1 MKAYSEDLRRRV
13 VAAVDGG
20 MPRAEVA
27 RLFQVAVPT
36 IKRWLRRRRET
47 GSLAVS
53 PRPGLPSVKMA
64 ALRADLLPQ
73 LEAHPDATLEAHPD
87 ATLEEHARLWERAH
101 GMAVSPSTISRVIIR
116 DLGWTRKKSR

>member
-1 MKAYSEDLRRRV
+1 MNAYSEDLRRRV
-13 VAAVDGG
+13 VAAVDDG

-27 RLFQVAVPT
+27 RLFRVAVPT

-53 PRPGLPSVKMA
+53 PRPGPSSVKMA

-73 LEAHPDATLEAHPD
+73 LEAHPDATLE
-87 ATLEEHARLWERAH
+87 EHARLWEQAR
-101 GMAVSPSTISRVIIR
+101 GMVVSPSTISRVITR

>member
-1 MKAYSEDLRRRV
+1 MRAYSEDLRVRV
-13 VAAVDGG
+13 VAAVDDG

-27 RLFQVAVPT
+27 RLFRVAAPT

-53 PRPGLPSVKMA
+53 PRPRLPPIKMA

-73 LEAHPDATLEAHPD
+73 LEAHPDATLE
-87 ATLEEHARLWERAH
+87 EHARLWEQAH
-101 GMAVSPSTISRVIIR
+101 GMGVSPSTIGRVITR

>member
-1 MKAYSEDLRRRV
+1 MKAYAEDLRGRV
-13 VAAVDGG
+13 VGAVDEG

-27 RLFQVAVPT
+27 RLFRVAVPT

-53 PRPGLPSVKMA
+53 PRPGAPAIKMG

-73 LEAHPDATLEAHPD
+73 LEAYPD
-87 ATLEEHARLWERAH
+87 ATLEEHARLLEQAY
-101 GMAVSPSTISRVIIR
+101 GMVVSPSTISRVITH